1 MKPIKGNLKI
11 QKTLKARMWHCF
23 ADPQRGTRSAN
34 HFQID
39 FYWSVTITVSSFITE
54 NNQCVKTRTIKPSM
68 CVVNPFSSHLHIFR
82 WHPPMHTLWIV
93 SVDLSLS
100 KASISRTISRFL
112 RRWAPV
118 INIESVQALAINNPS
133 MKIPERIV
141 SEISC
146 LLFLSQ
152 DVNLKPCKM
161 HLHLKSFHGGIE
173 EYEMREE

>member
-39 FYWSVTITVSSFITE
+39 VYWSVTITVSSFITE

-93 SVDLSLS
+93 SVDLFFFP
-100 KASISRTISRFL
+100 KHQSRARFL
-112 RRWAPV
+112 GFAPL
-118 INIESVQALAINNPS
+118 SASYKHRKRPS
-133 MKIPERIV
+133 IGYKQPKHENTRAHRFRDILPPFPFTR
-141 SEISC
+141 C
-146 LLFLSQ
+146 
-152 DVNLKPCKM
+152 
-161 HLHLKSFHGGIE
+161 
-173 EYEMREE
+173 